1 MIWVGGKIITALI
14 FWIFIGV
21 NVSEGQD
28 SSTVTQEDY
37 ESLHAEVIELR
48 KIKEIHQQQ
57 HSMGEKNYQMGEEY
71 FPTYG
76 TTLERVKKRGFIVC
90 GTYPDFPG
98 FSEEKEFDSP
108 LAERRGKIWI
118 GFDVEICRAVA
129 AAVFGNHQRI
139 EFIGVNGRTRFDRLI
154 DGSIDVLSAATT
166 WTFSRDVE
174 KKLEYVATTYYD
186 GQGFMVRKN
195 LGVSSAKQLVGASVC
210 FSETST
216 AAQNIKDFFE
226 YHEIRYVPIP
236 VAPHE
241 NVKELYA
248 AGECDMYGTDRSG
261 LASNRLSFDDPE
273 RHMILPEVI
282 SKEPLGPVVKYGD
295 QQWADIV
302 RWSIFVLFIGEE
314 MGITQ
319 NNIDGLKNH
328 KNPSIQRF
336 MGERNGE
343 KYPNLGIKLGLDKLW
358 SYFIIKQLGNY
369 GEIYE
374 RNVGINTPIGLNR
387 GLNKLYRHGGLIYAP
402 PLR

>member
-1 MIWVGGKIITALI
+1 MIMIGKIIISLVWV
-14 FWIFIGV
+14 FWILAMSTV
-21 NVSEGQD
+21 EGQD
-28 SSTVTQEDY
+28 SSTITQDDY
-37 ESLHAEVIELR
+37 DSLHAEVVELR
-48 KIKEIHQQQ
+48 KIKEIHQQMLPQ
-57 HSMGEKNYQMGEEY
+57 GEKNYKMKDEY
-71 FPTYG
+71 FPAYG
-76 TTLERVKKRGFIVC
+76 STLARVKKRGYIIC

-98 FSEEKEFDSP
+98 FSEEVEE
-108 LAERRGKIWI
+108 AEESKVWV
-118 GFDVEICRAVA
+118 GFDIDICRAVA
-129 AAVFGNHQRI
+129 SAVFGNQWRI
-139 EFIGVNGRTRFDRLI
+139 QFIGINGRTRFERLI

-174 KKLEYVATTYYD
+174 KKLEYVATTYFD

-210 FSETST
+210 FSGAST
-216 AAQNIKDFFE
+216 AAQNIRDFFE
-226 YHEIRYVPIP
+226 YHEIRFVPIEIS
-236 VAPHE
+236 ADQD
-241 NVKELYA
+241 VKELYA
-248 AGECDMYGTDRSG
+248 AGKCDMYGTDRSG

-302 RWSIFVLFIGEE
+302 RWSIFVLFLAEE
-314 MGITQ
+314 MEITQ
-319 NNIDGLKNH
+319 DNIDGFKQH

-343 KYPNLGIKLGLDKLW
+343 EHPNLGIKLGLDKLW
-358 SYFIIKQLGNY
+358 AYYIIKQLGNY
-369 GEIYE
+369 KEIYE

-387 GLNKLYRHGGLIYAP
+387 GLNKLYIHGGLLYAP

>member
-1 MIWVGGKIITALI
+1 MIMVGKVIVSIIWAFWMMSISTAE
-14 FWIFIGV
+14 GGPDV
-21 NVSEGQD
+21 N
-28 SSTVTQEDY
+28 QEDY
-37 ESLHAEVIELR
+37 DTLHAEVLELR

-76 TTLERVKKRGFIVC
+76 TTLERVKKRGYIIC

-98 FSEEKEFDSP
+98 FSEEKEFETTLP
-108 LAERRGKIWI
+108 ERQSKIWV

-129 AAVFGNHQRI
+129 SAVFGNLQRI
-139 EFIGVNGRTRFDRLI
+139 EFIGINGRTRFERLM

-226 YHEIRYVPIP
+226 YHEIRYVPIS

-319 NNIDGLKNH
+319 GNIDRLKNH

-343 KYPNLGIKLGLDKLW
+343 DYPNLGIKLGLDKLW

-374 RNVGINTPIGLNR
+374 RNVGANTPIGLNR
-387 GLNKLYRHGGLIYAP
+387 GLNKLYKHGGLIYAP

>member
-1 MIWVGGKIITALI
+1 MIMIGKIIISLVWV
-14 FWIFIGV
+14 FWILAMSTV
-21 NVSEGQD
+21 EGQD
-28 SSTVTQEDY
+28 SSTITQDDY
-37 ESLHAEVIELR
+37 DSLHAEVIELR
-48 KIKEIHQQQ
+48 KIKKIHQQQ
-57 HSMGEKNYQMGEEY
+57 HPQGEKNYKMKDEY
-71 FPTYG
+71 FPAYG
-76 TTLERVKKRGFIVC
+76 STLARVKNRGYIIC

-98 FSEEKEFDSP
+98 FSEEVEE
-108 LAERRGKIWI
+108 AEESKVWV
-118 GFDVEICRAVA
+118 GFDIDICRAVA
-129 AAVFGNHQRI
+129 SAVFGNHWSIR
-139 EFIGVNGRTRFDRLI
+139 FIGINGRTRFERLM

-174 KKLEYVATTYYD
+174 KKLEYVATTYFD

-210 FSETST
+210 FSGSST
-216 AAQNIKDFFE
+216 AAQNIRDFFE
-226 YHEIRYVPIP
+226 YHEIRFVPIEIS
-236 VAPHE
+236 ADQS
-241 NVKELYA
+241 VKELYA

-319 NNIDGLKNH
+319 DNIDELKNH

-343 KYPNLGIKLGLDKLW
+343 EHPNLGIKLGLDKLW
-358 SYFIIKQLGNY
+358 AYYIIKQLGNY
-369 GEIYE
+369 KEIYE

-387 GLNKLYRHGGLIYAP
+387 GLINYIFMEDYCMHHH
-402 PLR
+402 

>member
-1 MIWVGGKIITALI
+1 MVGKVIISLVWV
-14 FWIFIGV
+14 FWILAMSTV
-21 NVSEGQD
+21 EGQD
-28 SSTVTQEDY
+28 SSTITQDDY
-37 ESLHAEVIELR
+37 DSLHAEVVELR
-48 KIKEIHQQQ
+48 KIKEIHQQMLPQ
-57 HSMGEKNYQMGEEY
+57 GEKNYKMKDEY
-71 FPTYG
+71 FPAYG
-76 TTLERVKKRGFIVC
+76 STLARVKKRGYIIC

-98 FSEEKEFDSP
+98 FSEEVEE
-108 LAERRGKIWI
+108 AEESKVWV
-118 GFDVEICRAVA
+118 GFDIDICRAVA
-129 AAVFGNHQRI
+129 SAVFGNQWRI
-139 EFIGVNGRTRFDRLI
+139 QFIGINGRTRFERLM

-210 FSETST
+210 FSGAST
-216 AAQNIKDFFE
+216 AAQNIRDFFE
-226 YHEIRYVPIP
+226 YHEIRFVPIEIS
-236 VAPHE
+236 ADQS
-241 NVKELYA
+241 VKELYA

-302 RWSIFVLFIGEE
+302 RWSIFVLFLAEE
-314 MGITQ
+314 MEITQ
-319 NNIDGLKNH
+319 NNIDGFKQH

-343 KYPNLGIKLGLDKLW
+343 EHPNLGIKLGLDKLW
-358 SYFIIKQLGNY
+358 AYYIIKQLGNY
-369 GEIYE
+369 KEIYE

-387 GLNKLYRHGGLIYAP
+387 GLNKLYIHGGLLYAP

>member
-1 MIWVGGKIITALI
+1 MIMIGKIIISLVWV
-14 FWIFIGV
+14 FWILAMSTV
-21 NVSEGQD
+21 EGQD
-28 SSTVTQEDY
+28 SSTITQDDY
-37 ESLHAEVIELR
+37 DSLHAEVVELR
-48 KIKEIHQQQ
+48 KIKKIHQQMLPQ
-57 HSMGEKNYQMGEEY
+57 GEKNYKMKDEY
-71 FPTYG
+71 FPAYG
-76 TTLERVKKRGFIVC
+76 STLARVKKRGYIIC

-98 FSEEKEFDSP
+98 FSEEVEE
-108 LAERRGKIWI
+108 AEESKVWV
-118 GFDVEICRAVA
+118 GFDIDICRAVA
-129 AAVFGNHQRI
+129 SAVFGNHWSIQ
-139 EFIGVNGRTRFDRLI
+139 FIGINGRTRFERLM

-210 FSETST
+210 FSGAST
-216 AAQNIKDFFE
+216 AAQNIRDFFE
-226 YHEIRYVPIP
+226 YHEIRFVPIEIS
-236 VAPHE
+236 ADQD
-241 NVKELYA
+241 VKELYA

-302 RWSIFVLFIGEE
+302 RWSIFVLFLAEE
-314 MGITQ
+314 MEITQ
-319 NNIDGLKNH
+319 NNIDGFKQH

-343 KYPNLGIKLGLDKLW
+343 EYPNLGIKLGLDKLW
-358 SYFIIKQLGNY
+358 AYYIIKQLGNY
-369 GEIYE
+369 KEIYE

-387 GLNKLYRHGGLIYAP
+387 GLNKLYIHGGLLYAP

>member
-1 MIWVGGKIITALI
+1 MIGKIIISLVWV
-14 FWIFIGV
+14 FWILAMSTV
-21 NVSEGQD
+21 EGQD
-28 SSTVTQEDY
+28 SSTITQDDY
-37 ESLHAEVIELR
+37 DSLHAEVVELR
-48 KIKEIHQQQ
+48 KIKKIHQQMLPQ
-57 HSMGEKNYQMGEEY
+57 GEKNYKMKDEY
-71 FPTYG
+71 FPAYG
-76 TTLERVKKRGFIVC
+76 STLARVKKRGYIIC

-98 FSEEKEFDSP
+98 FSEEVEE
-108 LAERRGKIWI
+108 AEESKVWV
-118 GFDVEICRAVA
+118 GFDIDICRAVA
-129 AAVFGNHQRI
+129 SAVFGNQWRI
-139 EFIGVNGRTRFDRLI
+139 QFIGINGRTRFERLI

-174 KKLEYVATTYYD
+174 KKLEYVATTYFD

-210 FSETST
+210 FSGAST
-216 AAQNIKDFFE
+216 AAQNIRDFFE
-226 YHEIRYVPIP
+226 YHEIRFVPIEIS
-236 VAPHE
+236 ADQD
-241 NVKELYA
+241 VKELYA

-261 LASNRLSFDDPE
+261 LASNRLSFDDPD

-302 RWSIFVLFIGEE
+302 RWSIFVLFLAEE

-319 NNIDGLKNH
+319 DNIDGFKQH

-343 KYPNLGIKLGLDKLW
+343 EHPNLGIKLGLDKLW
-358 SYFIIKQLGNY
+358 AYYIIKQLGNY
-369 GEIYE
+369 KEIYE

-387 GLNKLYRHGGLIYAP
+387 GLNKLYIHGGLLYAP

>member
-1 MIWVGGKIITALI
+1 MIMVGKVIVCLVWA
-14 FWIFIGV
+14 FWMMAM
-21 NVSEGQD
+21 
-28 SSTVTQEDY
+28 STVEGAPEVSQDDY
-37 ESLHAEVIELR
+37 DSLHAEVIELR

-57 HSMGEKNYQMGEEY
+57 HPQGEKHYKMKDEY
-71 FPTYG
+71 FPAYG
-76 TTLERVKKRGFIVC
+76 TTLERVKKRGYIVC

-98 FSEEKEFDSP
+98 FSEEREG
-108 LAERRGKIWI
+108 AEESLIWV
-118 GFDVEICRAVA
+118 GFDIDICRAVA
-129 AAVFGNHQRI
+129 SAVFGNHWSIQ
-139 EFIGVNGRTRFDRLI
+139 FIGINGRTRFERLM

-210 FSETST
+210 FSGSST
-216 AAQNIKDFFE
+216 AAQNIRDFFE
-226 YHEIRYVPIP
+226 YHEIKFVPIEIS
-236 VAPHE
+236 ADQS
-241 NVKELYA
+241 VKELYA

-261 LASNRLSFDDPE
+261 LASNRLSFDDPD

-319 NNIDGLKNH
+319 DNIDGLKQH

-336 MGERNGE
+336 MGERNGD

-358 SYFIIKQLGNY
+358 AYYIIKQLGNY

>member
-1 MIWVGGKIITALI
+1 MIMIGKIIISLVWV
-14 FWIFIGV
+14 FWILAMSTV
-21 NVSEGQD
+21 EGQD
-28 SSTVTQEDY
+28 SSTITQDDY
-37 ESLHAEVIELR
+37 DSLHAEVVELR
-48 KIKEIHQQQ
+48 KIKKIHQQMLPQ
-57 HSMGEKNYQMGEEY
+57 GEKHYKMKDEY
-71 FPTYG
+71 FPAYG
-76 TTLERVKKRGFIVC
+76 STLARVKKRGYIIC

-98 FSEEKEFDSP
+98 FSEEVEE
-108 LAERRGKIWI
+108 AEESKVWV
-118 GFDVEICRAVA
+118 GFDIDICRAVA
-129 AAVFGNHQRI
+129 SAIFGNQWQI
-139 EFIGVNGRTRFDRLI
+139 QFIGINGRTRFERLM

-174 KKLEYVATTYYD
+174 KKLEYVATTYFD

-210 FSETST
+210 FSGSST
-216 AAQNIKDFFE
+216 AAQNIRDFFE
-226 YHEIRYVPIP
+226 YHEIRFVPIEIS
-236 VAPHE
+236 ADQS
-241 NVKELYA
+241 VKELYA

-261 LASNRLSFDDPE
+261 LASNRLSFDDPD

-302 RWSIFVLFIGEE
+302 RWSIFVLFMAEE

-319 NNIDGLKNH
+319 DNIDGLKQH
-328 KNPSIQRF
+328 RNPSIQRF

-343 KYPNLGIKLGLDKLW
+343 EHPNLGIKLGLDKLW
-358 SYFIIKQLGNY
+358 AYYIIKQLGNY

-387 GLNKLYRHGGLIYAP
+387 GLNKLYTHGGLLYAP

>member
-1 MIWVGGKIITALI
+1 MIMIGKIIISLVWV
-14 FWIFIGV
+14 FWILAMSTV
-21 NVSEGQD
+21 EGQD
-28 SSTVTQEDY
+28 PSAVSQDDY
-37 ESLHAEVIELR
+37 DSLHAEVIELR
-48 KIKEIHQQQ
+48 KIKKIHQQMLPQ
-57 HSMGEKNYQMGEEY
+57 GEKNYKMKDEY
-71 FPTYG
+71 FPAYG
-76 TTLERVKKRGFIVC
+76 STLARVKKRGYIIC

-98 FSEEKEFDSP
+98 FSEEVEE
-108 LAERRGKIWI
+108 AEESKVWV
-118 GFDVEICRAVA
+118 GFDIDICRAVA
-129 AAVFGNHQRI
+129 SAVFGNHWSIQ
-139 EFIGVNGRTRFDRLI
+139 FIGINGRTRFERLM

-174 KKLEYVATTYYD
+174 KKLEYVATTYFD

-210 FSETST
+210 FSGAST
-216 AAQNIKDFFE
+216 AAQNIRDFFE
-226 YHEIRYVPIP
+226 YHEIRFVPIEIS
-236 VAPHE
+236 ADQS
-241 NVKELYA
+241 VKELYA

-261 LASNRLSFDDPE
+261 LASNRLSFDDPD

-302 RWSIFVLFIGEE
+302 RWSIFVLFLAEE
-314 MGITQ
+314 MEITQ
-319 NNIDGLKNH
+319 DNIDGFKQH

-343 KYPNLGIKLGLDKLW
+343 EHPNLGIKLGLDKLW
-358 SYFIIKQLGNY
+358 AYYIIKQLGNY
-369 GEIYE
+369 KEIYE

>member
-1 MIWVGGKIITALI
+1 MVGKVIISLVWV
-14 FWIFIGV
+14 FWILAMSTV
-21 NVSEGQD
+21 EGQD
-28 SSTVTQEDY
+28 PSAVSQDDY
-37 ESLHAEVIELR
+37 DSLHAEVVELR
-48 KIKEIHQQQ
+48 KIKKIHQQMLPQ
-57 HSMGEKNYQMGEEY
+57 GEKNYKMKDEY
-71 FPTYG
+71 FPAYG
-76 TTLERVKKRGFIVC
+76 STLARVKKRGYIIC

-98 FSEEKEFDSP
+98 FSEEVEE
-108 LAERRGKIWI
+108 AEESKVWV
-118 GFDVEICRAVA
+118 GFDIDICRAVA
-129 AAVFGNHQRI
+129 SAVFGNQWRI
-139 EFIGVNGRTRFDRLI
+139 QFIGINGRTRFERLI

-174 KKLEYVATTYYD
+174 KKLEYVATTYFD

-210 FSETST
+210 FSGAST
-216 AAQNIKDFFE
+216 AAQNIRDFFE
-226 YHEIRYVPIP
+226 YHEIRFVPIEIS
-236 VAPHE
+236 ADQD
-241 NVKELYA
+241 VKELYA

-261 LASNRLSFDDPE
+261 LASNRLSFDDPD

-302 RWSIFVLFIGEE
+302 RWSIFVLFLAEE

-319 NNIDGLKNH
+319 DNIDGFKQH

-343 KYPNLGIKLGLDKLW
+343 EYPNLGIKLGLDKLW
-358 SYFIIKQLGNY
+358 AYYIIKQLGNY
-369 GEIYE
+369 KEIYE

-387 GLNKLYRHGGLIYAP
+387 GLNKLYIHGGLLYAP

>member
-1 MIWVGGKIITALI
+1 MVGKVIISLVWV
-14 FWIFIGV
+14 FWILAMSTV
-21 NVSEGQD
+21 EGQD
-28 SSTVTQEDY
+28 PSAVSQDDY
-37 ESLHAEVIELR
+37 DSLHAEVVELR
-48 KIKEIHQQQ
+48 KIKKIHQQMLPQ
-57 HSMGEKNYQMGEEY
+57 GEKNYKMKDEY
-71 FPTYG
+71 FPAYG
-76 TTLERVKKRGFIVC
+76 STLARVKKRGYIIC

-98 FSEEKEFDSP
+98 FSEEVEE
-108 LAERRGKIWI
+108 AEESKVWV
-118 GFDVEICRAVA
+118 GFDIDICRAVA
-129 AAVFGNHQRI
+129 SAVFGNQWRI
-139 EFIGVNGRTRFDRLI
+139 QFIGINGRTRFERLI

-174 KKLEYVATTYYD
+174 KKLEYVATTYFD

-210 FSETST
+210 FSGAST
-216 AAQNIKDFFE
+216 AAQNIRDFFE
-226 YHEIRYVPIP
+226 YHEIRFVPIEIS
-236 VAPHE
+236 ADQD
-241 NVKELYA
+241 VKELYA

-261 LASNRLSFDDPE
+261 LASNRLSFDDPD

-302 RWSIFVLFIGEE
+302 RWSIFVLFLAEE

-319 NNIDGLKNH
+319 DNIDGLKQH

-343 KYPNLGIKLGLDKLW
+343 EYPNLGIKLGLDKLW
-358 SYFIIKQLGNY
+358 AYYIIKQLGNY
-369 GEIYE
+369 KEIYE

-387 GLNKLYRHGGLIYAP
+387 GLNKLYIHGGLLYAP

>member
-1 MIWVGGKIITALI
+1 MVGKVIISLVWV
-14 FWIFIGV
+14 FWILAMSTV
-21 NVSEGQD
+21 EGQD
-28 SSTVTQEDY
+28 PSAVSQDDY
-37 ESLHAEVIELR
+37 DSLHAEVVELR
-48 KIKEIHQQQ
+48 KIKKIHQQMLPQ
-57 HSMGEKNYQMGEEY
+57 GEKNYKMKDEY
-71 FPTYG
+71 FPAYG
-76 TTLERVKKRGFIVC
+76 STLARVKKRGYIIC

-98 FSEEKEFDSP
+98 FSEEVEE
-108 LAERRGKIWI
+108 AEESKVWV
-118 GFDVEICRAVA
+118 GFDIDICRAVA
-129 AAVFGNHQRI
+129 SAVFGNQWRI
-139 EFIGVNGRTRFDRLI
+139 QFIGINGRTRFERLI

-174 KKLEYVATTYYD
+174 KKLEYVATTYFD

-210 FSETST
+210 FSGAST
-216 AAQNIKDFFE
+216 AAQNIRDFFE
-226 YHEIRYVPIP
+226 YHEIRFVPIEIS
-236 VAPHE
+236 ADQD
-241 NVKELYA
+241 VKELYA

-302 RWSIFVLFIGEE
+302 RWSIFVLFLAEE
-314 MGITQ
+314 LGISQ
-319 NNIDGLKNH
+319 DNIDGFKQH

-343 KYPNLGIKLGLDKLW
+343 EYPNLGIKLGLDKLW
-358 SYFIIKQLGNY
+358 AYYIIKQLGNY
-369 GEIYE
+369 KEIYE

-387 GLNKLYRHGGLIYAP
+387 GLNKLYIHGGLLYAP

>member
-1 MIWVGGKIITALI
+1 MIWVGGKIITTLI
-14 FWIFIGV
+14 FWLVIGIG
-21 NVSEGQD
+21 VSEGAPD
-28 SSTVTQEDY
+28 VNQEDY
-37 ESLHAEVIELR
+37 DSLHAEVIELR

-57 HSMGEKNYQMGEEY
+57 HLMGERNYQMKEEY

-76 TTLERVKKRGFIVC
+76 STLERVKKRGYIIC
-90 GTYPDFPG
+90 GTYPEFPG
-98 FSEEKEFDSP
+98 FSEEKEFETTLP
-108 LAERRGKIWI
+108 ERQCKIWV

-129 AAVFGNHQRI
+129 SAVFGNLQRI
-139 EFIGVNGRTRFDRLI
+139 EFIGINGRTRFDRLI

-226 YHEIRYVPIP
+226 YHEIRYVPIS
-236 VAPHE
+236 VAPHQ

-319 NNIDGLKNH
+319 GNIDRLKNH

-343 KYPNLGIKLGLDKLW
+343 DYPNLGIKLGLDKLW

-374 RNVGINTPIGLNR
+374 RNVGLNTPVGLHR
-387 GLNKLYRHGGLIYAP
+387 GLNKLYKHGGLIYAP

>member
-1 MIWVGGKIITALI
+1 MIMIGKIIISLVWV
-14 FWIFIGV
+14 FWILAMSTV
-21 NVSEGQD
+21 EGQD
-28 SSTVTQEDY
+28 PSAVSQDDY
-37 ESLHAEVIELR
+37 DSLHAEVIELR
-48 KIKEIHQQQ
+48 KIKKIHQQMLPQ
-57 HSMGEKNYQMGEEY
+57 GEKNYKMKDEY
-71 FPTYG
+71 FPAYG
-76 TTLERVKKRGFIVC
+76 STLARVKKRGYIIC

-98 FSEEKEFDSP
+98 FSEEVEE
-108 LAERRGKIWI
+108 AEESKVWV
-118 GFDVEICRAVA
+118 GFDIDICRAVA
-129 AAVFGNHQRI
+129 SAVFGNQWRI
-139 EFIGVNGRTRFDRLI
+139 QFIGINGRTRFERLI

-174 KKLEYVATTYYD
+174 KKLEYVATTYFD

-210 FSETST
+210 FSGAST
-216 AAQNIKDFFE
+216 AAQNIRDFFE
-226 YHEIRYVPIP
+226 YHEIRFVPIEIS
-236 VAPHE
+236 ADQD
-241 NVKELYA
+241 VKELYA

-261 LASNRLSFDDPE
+261 LASNRLSFDDPD

-302 RWSIFVLFIGEE
+302 RWSIFVLFLAEE

-319 NNIDGLKNH
+319 DNIDGFKQH

-343 KYPNLGIKLGLDKLW
+343 EHPNLGIKLGLDKLW
-358 SYFIIKQLGNY
+358 AYYIIKQLGNY
-369 GEIYE
+369 KEIYE

-387 GLNKLYRHGGLIYAP
+387 GLNKLYIHGGLLYAP

>member
-1 MIWVGGKIITALI
+1 MIMVGKVIVCLVWA
-14 FWIFIGV
+14 FWMMAMSTV
-21 NVSEGQD
+21 EGQSEVSQD
-28 SSTVTQEDY
+28 DY
-37 ESLHAEVIELR
+37 DSLHAEVIELR
-48 KIKEIHQQQ
+48 KIKKIHQQMLPQ
-57 HSMGEKNYQMGEEY
+57 GEKNYKMKDEY
-71 FPTYG
+71 FPAYG
-76 TTLERVKKRGFIVC
+76 STLARVKNRGYIIC

-98 FSEEKEFDSP
+98 FSEEVEE
-108 LAERRGKIWI
+108 AEESKVWV
-118 GFDVEICRAVA
+118 GFDIDICRAVA
-129 AAVFGNHQRI
+129 SAVFGNQWQI
-139 EFIGVNGRTRFDRLI
+139 QFIGINGRTRFERLM

-210 FSETST
+210 FSGSST
-216 AAQNIKDFFE
+216 AAQNIRDFFE
-226 YHEIRYVPIP
+226 YHEIRFVPIP
-236 VAPHE
+236 ISADQS
-241 NVKELYA
+241 VKELYA

-261 LASNRLSFDDPE
+261 LASNRLSFDDPD

-302 RWSIFVLFIGEE
+302 RWSIFVLFMAEE

-319 NNIDGLKNH
+319 DNIDGLKQH
-328 KNPSIQRF
+328 RNPSIQRF

-343 KYPNLGIKLGLDKLW
+343 EHPNLGIKLGLDKLW
-358 SYFIIKQLGNY
+358 AYFIIKQLGNY

>member
-1 MIWVGGKIITALI
+1 MIMIGKIIISLVWV
-14 FWIFIGV
+14 FWILAMSTV
-21 NVSEGQD
+21 EGQD
-28 SSTVTQEDY
+28 SSTITQDDY
-37 ESLHAEVIELR
+37 DSLHAEVIELR
-48 KIKEIHQQQ
+48 KIKKIHQQMLPQ
-57 HSMGEKNYQMGEEY
+57 GEKNYKMKDEY
-71 FPTYG
+71 FPAYG
-76 TTLERVKKRGFIVC
+76 STLARVKKRGYIIC

-98 FSEEKEFDSP
+98 FSEEVEE
-108 LAERRGKIWI
+108 AEESKVWV
-118 GFDVEICRAVA
+118 GFDIDICRAVA
-129 AAVFGNHQRI
+129 SAVFGNHWSIQ
-139 EFIGVNGRTRFDRLI
+139 FIGINGRTRFERLM

-174 KKLEYVATTYYD
+174 KKLEYVATTYFD

-210 FSETST
+210 FSGAST
-216 AAQNIKDFFE
+216 AAQNIRDFFE
-226 YHEIRYVPIP
+226 YHEIRFVPIEIS
-236 VAPHE
+236 ADQD
-241 NVKELYA
+241 VKELYA

-261 LASNRLSFDDPE
+261 LASNRLSFDDPD

-302 RWSIFVLFIGEE
+302 RWSIFVLFLAEE
-314 MGITQ
+314 MEITQ
-319 NNIDGLKNH
+319 DNIDGFKQH

-343 KYPNLGIKLGLDKLW
+343 EHPNLGIKLGLDKLW
-358 SYFIIKQLGNY
+358 AYYIIKQLGNY
-369 GEIYE
+369 KEIYE

-387 GLNKLYRHGGLIYAP
+387 GLNKLYIHGGLLYAP

>member
-1 MIWVGGKIITALI
+1 MIMIGKIIISLVWV
-14 FWIFIGV
+14 FWILAMSTV
-21 NVSEGQD
+21 EGQD
-28 SSTVTQEDY
+28 SSTITQDDY
-37 ESLHAEVIELR
+37 DSLHAEVVELR
-48 KIKEIHQQQ
+48 KIKKIHQQMLPQ
-57 HSMGEKNYQMGEEY
+57 GEKNYKMKDEY
-71 FPTYG
+71 FPAYG
-76 TTLERVKKRGFIVC
+76 STLARVKKRGYIIC

-98 FSEEKEFDSP
+98 FSEEVEE
-108 LAERRGKIWI
+108 AEESKVWV
-118 GFDVEICRAVA
+118 GFDIDICRAVA
-129 AAVFGNHQRI
+129 SAVFGNQWRI
-139 EFIGVNGRTRFDRLI
+139 QFIGINGRTRFERLI

-210 FSETST
+210 FSGAST
-216 AAQNIKDFFE
+216 AAQNIRDFFE
-226 YHEIRYVPIP
+226 YHEIRFVPIEIS
-236 VAPHE
+236 ADQD
-241 NVKELYA
+241 VKELYA
-248 AGECDMYGTDRSG
+248 AGKCDMYGTDRSG

-302 RWSIFVLFIGEE
+302 RWSIFVLFLAEE

-319 NNIDGLKNH
+319 DNIDGFKQH

-343 KYPNLGIKLGLDKLW
+343 EHPNLGIKLGLDKLW
-358 SYFIIKQLGNY
+358 AYYIIKQLGNY
-369 GEIYE
+369 KEIYE
-374 RNVGINTPIGLNR
+374 RNVGINTPIGLDR
-387 GLNKLYRHGGLIYAP
+387 GLNKLYIHGGLLYAP
-402 PLR
+402 PLK

>member
-1 MIWVGGKIITALI
+1 MIMIGKIIISLVWV
-14 FWIFIGV
+14 FWILAMSTV
-21 NVSEGQD
+21 EGQD
-28 SSTVTQEDY
+28 SSTITQDDY
-37 ESLHAEVIELR
+37 DSLHAEVVELR
-48 KIKEIHQQQ
+48 KIKEIHQQMLPQ
-57 HSMGEKNYQMGEEY
+57 GEKNYKMKDEY
-71 FPTYG
+71 FPAYG
-76 TTLERVKKRGFIVC
+76 STLARVKKRGYIIC

-98 FSEEKEFDSP
+98 FSEEVEE
-108 LAERRGKIWI
+108 AEESKVWV
-118 GFDVEICRAVA
+118 GFDIDICRAVA
-129 AAVFGNHQRI
+129 SAVFGNHWSIQ
-139 EFIGVNGRTRFDRLI
+139 FIGINGRTRFERLM

-174 KKLEYVATTYYD
+174 KKLEYVATTYFD

-210 FSETST
+210 FSGAST
-216 AAQNIKDFFE
+216 AAQNIRDFFE
-226 YHEIRYVPIP
+226 YHEIRFVPIEIS
-236 VAPHE
+236 ADQD
-241 NVKELYA
+241 VKELYA

-302 RWSIFVLFIGEE
+302 RWSIFVLFLAEE
-314 MGITQ
+314 MEITQ
-319 NNIDGLKNH
+319 DNIDGFKQH

-343 KYPNLGIKLGLDKLW
+343 EYPNLGIKLGLDKLW
-358 SYFIIKQLGNY
+358 AYYIIKQLGNY
-369 GEIYE
+369 KEIYE

-387 GLNKLYRHGGLIYAP
+387 GLNKLYIHGGLLYAP

>member
-1 MIWVGGKIITALI
+1 MVGKVIVSIIWAFWMMSISTAEGGPD
-14 FWIFIGV
+14 V
-21 NVSEGQD
+21 N
-28 SSTVTQEDY
+28 QEDY
-37 ESLHAEVIELR
+37 DSLHAEVIELR

-76 TTLERVKKRGFIVC
+76 STLERVKKRGYIIC
-90 GTYPDFPG
+90 GTYPEFPG
-98 FSEEKEFDSP
+98 FSEEKEFETTLP
-108 LAERRGKIWI
+108 ERQSKIWV
-118 GFDVEICRAVA
+118 GFDVDICRAVA
-129 AAVFGNHQRI
+129 SAVFGNLQRI
-139 EFIGVNGRTRFDRLI
+139 EFIGINGRTRFERLM

-186 GQGFMVRKN
+186 GQGFIVRKN
-195 LGVSSAKQLVGASVC
+195 LGVSSAKQLQGATVC
-210 FSETST
+210 FSEAST
-216 AAQNIKDFFE
+216 AAQNIRDFFE
-226 YHEIRYVPIP
+226 YHEIRYVPIS
-236 VAPHE
+236 VAPHQ

-261 LASNRLSFDDPE
+261 LASNRLSFDDPD

-302 RWSIFVLFIGEE
+302 RWSIFVLFIAEE

-319 NNIDGLKNH
+319 DNVDGLKNH

-343 KYPNLGIKLGLDKLW
+343 DYPNLGIKLGLDKLW
-358 SYFIIKQLGNY
+358 AYFIIKQIGNY

-374 RNVGINTPIGLNR
+374 RNVGVNTPIGLNR

>member
-1 MIWVGGKIITALI
+1 MIMIGKIIISLVWV
-14 FWIFIGV
+14 FWILAMSTV
-21 NVSEGQD
+21 EGQD
-28 SSTVTQEDY
+28 SSTITQDDY
-37 ESLHAEVIELR
+37 DSLHAEVVELR
-48 KIKEIHQQQ
+48 KIKKIHQQMLPQ
-57 HSMGEKNYQMGEEY
+57 GEKNYNMKDEY
-71 FPTYG
+71 FPAYG
-76 TTLERVKKRGFIVC
+76 STLARVKNRGYIIC

-98 FSEEKEFDSP
+98 FSEEVEE
-108 LAERRGKIWI
+108 AEESKVWV
-118 GFDVEICRAVA
+118 GFDIDICRAVA
-129 AAVFGNHQRI
+129 AAVFGNQWQI
-139 EFIGVNGRTRFDRLI
+139 QFIGINGRTRFERLM

-210 FSETST
+210 FSGSST
-216 AAQNIKDFFE
+216 AAQNIRDFFE
-226 YHEIRYVPIP
+226 YHEIKFVPIEIS
-236 VAPHE
+236 ADQS
-241 NVKELYA
+241 VKELYA

-261 LASNRLSFDDPE
+261 LASNRLSFDDPD

-319 NNIDGLKNH
+319 NNIDGLKQH
-328 KNPSIQRF
+328 RNPSIQRF

-358 SYFIIKQLGNY
+358 AYYIIKQLGNY

-387 GLNKLYRHGGLIYAP
+387 GLNKLYTHGGLLYAP

>member
-1 MIWVGGKIITALI
+1 MIMIGKIIISLVWV
-14 FWIFIGV
+14 FWILAMSTV
-21 NVSEGQD
+21 EGQD
-28 SSTVTQEDY
+28 SSTITQDDY
-37 ESLHAEVIELR
+37 DSLHAEVIELR
-48 KIKEIHQQQ
+48 KIKKIHQQMLPQ
-57 HSMGEKNYQMGEEY
+57 GEKNYKMKDEY
-71 FPTYG
+71 FPAYG
-76 TTLERVKKRGFIVC
+76 STLARVKKRGYIIC

-98 FSEEKEFDSP
+98 FSEEVEE
-108 LAERRGKIWI
+108 AEESKVWV
-118 GFDVEICRAVA
+118 GFDIDICRAVA
-129 AAVFGNHQRI
+129 SAVFGNQWRI
-139 EFIGVNGRTRFDRLI
+139 QFIGINGRTRFERLI

-174 KKLEYVATTYYD
+174 KKLEYVATTYFD

-210 FSETST
+210 FSGSST
-216 AAQNIKDFFE
+216 AAQNIRDFFE
-226 YHEIRYVPIP
+226 YHEIRFVPIEIS
-236 VAPHE
+236 ADQS
-241 NVKELYA
+241 VKELYA
-248 AGECDMYGTDRSG
+248 AGKCDMYGTDRSG
-261 LASNRLSFDDPE
+261 LASNRLSFDDPD

-302 RWSIFVLFIGEE
+302 RWSIFVLFLAEE

-319 NNIDGLKNH
+319 DNIDGFKQH

-343 KYPNLGIKLGLDKLW
+343 EYPNLGIKLGLDKLW
-358 SYFIIKQLGNY
+358 AYYIIKQLGNY
-369 GEIYE
+369 KEIYE

-387 GLNKLYRHGGLIYAP
+387 GLNKLYIHGGLLYAP

>member
-1 MIWVGGKIITALI
+1 MVGKVIISLVWV
-14 FWIFIGV
+14 FWILAMSTV
-21 NVSEGQD
+21 EGQD
-28 SSTVTQEDY
+28 SSTITQDDY
-37 ESLHAEVIELR
+37 DSLHAEVVELR
-48 KIKEIHQQQ
+48 KIKKIHQQMLPQ
-57 HSMGEKNYQMGEEY
+57 GEKNYKMKDEY
-71 FPTYG
+71 FPAYG
-76 TTLERVKKRGFIVC
+76 STLARVKKRGYIIC

-98 FSEEKEFDSP
+98 FSEEVEE
-108 LAERRGKIWI
+108 AEESKVWV
-118 GFDVEICRAVA
+118 GFDIDICRAVA
-129 AAVFGNHQRI
+129 SAVFGNHWSIQ
-139 EFIGVNGRTRFDRLI
+139 FIGINGRTRFERLM

-174 KKLEYVATTYYD
+174 KKLEYVATTYFD

-210 FSETST
+210 FSGAST
-216 AAQNIKDFFE
+216 AAQNIRDFFE
-226 YHEIRYVPIP
+226 YHEIRFVPIEIS
-236 VAPHE
+236 ADQD
-241 NVKELYA
+241 VKELYA

-302 RWSIFVLFIGEE
+302 RWSIFVLFLAEE
-314 MGITQ
+314 MEITQ
-319 NNIDGLKNH
+319 NNIDGFKQH

-343 KYPNLGIKLGLDKLW
+343 EHPNLGIKLGLDKLW
-358 SYFIIKQLGNY
+358 AYYIIKQLGNY
-369 GEIYE
+369 KEIYE

-387 GLNKLYRHGGLIYAP
+387 GLNKLYIHGGLLYAP

>member
-1 MIWVGGKIITALI
+1 MIMVGKVIVSIIWA
-14 FWIFIGV
+14 FWIM
-21 NVSEGQD
+21 SM
-28 SSTVTQEDY
+28 STVEGEPDVKQEDY
-37 ESLHAEVIELR
+37 DTLHAEVLELR
-48 KIKEIHQQQ
+48 KIKKIHQQQ

-76 TTLERVKKRGFIVC
+76 TTLERVKKRGYIIC

-98 FSEEKEFDSP
+98 FSEEKEFETTLP
-108 LAERRGKIWI
+108 ERQSKIWV
-118 GFDVEICRAVA
+118 GFDVEICRAIA
-129 AAVFGNHQRI
+129 SAVFGNLQRI
-139 EFIGVNGRTRFDRLI
+139 EFIGIDGRTRFDRLM

-236 VAPHE
+236 VAPHQ

-319 NNIDGLKNH
+319 GNIDRLKNH

-343 KYPNLGIKLGLDKLW
+343 DYPNLGIKLGLDKLW

-374 RNVGINTPIGLNR
+374 RNVGLNTPVGLHR
-387 GLNKLYRHGGLIYAP
+387 GLNKLYKHGGLIYAP

>member
-1 MIWVGGKIITALI
+1 MVGKVIISLVWV
-14 FWIFIGV
+14 FWILAMSTV
-21 NVSEGQD
+21 EGQD
-28 SSTVTQEDY
+28 PSAVSQDDY
-37 ESLHAEVIELR
+37 DSLHAEVVELR
-48 KIKEIHQQQ
+48 KIKKIHQQMLPQ
-57 HSMGEKNYQMGEEY
+57 GEKNYKMKDEY
-71 FPTYG
+71 FPAYG
-76 TTLERVKKRGFIVC
+76 STLARVKKRGYIIC

-98 FSEEKEFDSP
+98 FSEEVEE
-108 LAERRGKIWI
+108 AEESKVWV
-118 GFDVEICRAVA
+118 GFDIDICRAVA
-129 AAVFGNHQRI
+129 SAVFGNHWSIQ
-139 EFIGVNGRTRFDRLI
+139 FIGINGRTRFERLM

-174 KKLEYVATTYYD
+174 KKLEYVATTYFD

-210 FSETST
+210 FSGAST
-216 AAQNIKDFFE
+216 AAQNIRDFFE
-226 YHEIRYVPIP
+226 YHEIRFVPIEIS
-236 VAPHE
+236 ADQD
-241 NVKELYA
+241 VKELYA

-302 RWSIFVLFIGEE
+302 RWSIFVLFLAEE
-314 MGITQ
+314 MEITQ
-319 NNIDGLKNH
+319 NNIDGFKQH

-343 KYPNLGIKLGLDKLW
+343 EHPNLGIKLGLDKLW
-358 SYFIIKQLGNY
+358 AYYIIKQLGNY
-369 GEIYE
+369 KEIYE

-387 GLNKLYRHGGLIYAP
+387 GLNKLYIHGGLLYAP

>member
-1 MIWVGGKIITALI
+1 MIMVGKVIVCLVWA
-14 FWIFIGV
+14 FWMMAM
-21 NVSEGQD
+21 
-28 SSTVTQEDY
+28 STVEGAPEVSQDDY
-37 ESLHAEVIELR
+37 DSLHAEVIELR

-57 HSMGEKNYQMGEEY
+57 HPQGEKHYKMKDEY
-71 FPTYG
+71 FPAYG
-76 TTLERVKKRGFIVC
+76 TTLERVKKRGYIVC

-98 FSEEKEFDSP
+98 FSEEREG
-108 LAERRGKIWI
+108 AEESLIWV
-118 GFDVEICRAVA
+118 GFDIDICRAVA
-129 AAVFGNHQRI
+129 SAVFGNHWSIQ
-139 EFIGVNGRTRFDRLI
+139 FIGINGRTRFERLM

-210 FSETST
+210 FSGSST
-216 AAQNIKDFFE
+216 AAQNIRDFFE
-226 YHEIRYVPIP
+226 YHEIKFVPIEIS
-236 VAPHE
+236 ADQS
-241 NVKELYA
+241 VKELYA

-261 LASNRLSFDDPE
+261 LASNRLSFDDPD

-319 NNIDGLKNH
+319 GNIDRLKNH

-343 KYPNLGIKLGLDKLW
+343 DYPNLGIKLGLDKLW

-374 RNVGINTPIGLNR
+374 RNVGVNTPIGLNR
-387 GLNKLYRHGGLIYAP
+387 GLNKLYKHGGLIYAP

>member
-1 MIWVGGKIITALI
+1 MIGKVIISLVWV
-14 FWIFIGV
+14 FWILAMSTV
-21 NVSEGQD
+21 EGQD
-28 SSTVTQEDY
+28 PSAVSQDDY
-37 ESLHAEVIELR
+37 DSLHAEVVELR
-48 KIKEIHQQQ
+48 KIKKIHQQMLPQ
-57 HSMGEKNYQMGEEY
+57 GEKNYKMKDEY

-76 TTLERVKKRGFIVC
+76 STLARVKKRGYIIC

-98 FSEEKEFDSP
+98 FSEEVEE
-108 LAERRGKIWI
+108 AEESKVWV
-118 GFDVEICRAVA
+118 GFDIDICRAVA
-129 AAVFGNHQRI
+129 SAVFGNQWRI
-139 EFIGVNGRTRFDRLI
+139 QFIGINGRTRFERLM

-174 KKLEYVATTYYD
+174 KKLEYVATTYFD

-210 FSETST
+210 FSGAST
-216 AAQNIKDFFE
+216 AAQNIRDFFE
-226 YHEIRYVPIP
+226 YHEIRFVPIEIS
-236 VAPHE
+236 ADQS
-241 NVKELYA
+241 VKELYA

-302 RWSIFVLFIGEE
+302 RWSIFVLFLAEE

-319 NNIDGLKNH
+319 DNIDGLKQH

-343 KYPNLGIKLGLDKLW
+343 EYPNLGIKLGLDKLW
-358 SYFIIKQLGNY
+358 AYYIIKQLGNY
-369 GEIYE
+369 KEIYE

-387 GLNKLYRHGGLIYAP
+387 GLNKLYIHGGLLYAP

>member
-1 MIWVGGKIITALI
+1 MIMVGKLI
-14 FWIFIGV
+14 VSLVWAFWMMAMSTV
-21 NVSEGQD
+21 EGQD
-28 SSTVTQEDY
+28 SSTITQDDY
-37 ESLHAEVIELR
+37 DSLHAEVIELR
-48 KIKEIHQQQ
+48 KIKKIHQQMLPQ
-57 HSMGEKNYQMGEEY
+57 GEKNYKMKDEY
-71 FPTYG
+71 FPAYG
-76 TTLERVKKRGFIVC
+76 STLARVKKRGYIIC

-98 FSEEKEFDSP
+98 FSEEVEE
-108 LAERRGKIWI
+108 AEESKVWV
-118 GFDVEICRAVA
+118 GFDIDICRAVA
-129 AAVFGNHQRI
+129 SAVFGNQWRI
-139 EFIGVNGRTRFDRLI
+139 QFIGINGRTRFERLM

-210 FSETST
+210 FSGAST
-216 AAQNIKDFFE
+216 AAQNIRDFFE
-226 YHEIRYVPIP
+226 YHEIRFVPIEIS
-236 VAPHE
+236 ADQS
-241 NVKELYA
+241 VKELYA
-248 AGECDMYGTDRSG
+248 AGKCDMYGTDRSG
-261 LASNRLSFDDPE
+261 LASNRLSFDDPD

-302 RWSIFVLFIGEE
+302 RWSIFVLFLAEE

-319 NNIDGLKNH
+319 DNIDGFKQH

-343 KYPNLGIKLGLDKLW
+343 EYPNLGIKLGLDKLW
-358 SYFIIKQLGNY
+358 AYYIIKQLGNY
-369 GEIYE
+369 KEIYE

-387 GLNKLYRHGGLIYAP
+387 GLNKLYIHGGLLYAP

>member
-1 MIWVGGKIITALI
+1 MIGKIIISLVWV
-14 FWIFIGV
+14 FWILAM
-21 NVSEGQD
+21 
-28 SSTVTQEDY
+28 STVEGGPDVSQDDY
-37 ESLHAEVIELR
+37 DSLHAEVIELR
-48 KIKEIHQQQ
+48 KIKKIHQQMLPQ
-57 HSMGEKNYQMGEEY
+57 GEKNYKMKDEY
-71 FPTYG
+71 FPAYG
-76 TTLERVKKRGFIVC
+76 STLARVKKRGYIIC

-98 FSEEKEFDSP
+98 FSEEVEE
-108 LAERRGKIWI
+108 AEESKVWV
-118 GFDVEICRAVA
+118 GFDIDICRAVA
-129 AAVFGNHQRI
+129 SAVFGNQWQI
-139 EFIGVNGRTRFDRLI
+139 QFIGINGRTRFERLM

-210 FSETST
+210 FSGSST
-216 AAQNIKDFFE
+216 AAQNIRDFFE
-226 YHEIRYVPIP
+226 YHEIRFVPIEIS
-236 VAPHE
+236 ADQS
-241 NVKELYA
+241 VKELYA

-261 LASNRLSFDDPE
+261 LASNRLSFDDPD

-302 RWSIFVLFIGEE
+302 RWSIFVLFLAEE
-314 MGITQ
+314 MGIAQ
-319 NNIDGLKNH
+319 DNIDGFKQH

-343 KYPNLGIKLGLDKLW
+343 EYPNLGIKLGLDKLW
-358 SYFIIKQLGNY
+358 AYYIIKQLGNY

-387 GLNKLYRHGGLIYAP
+387 GLNKLYIHGGLLYAP

>member
-1 MIWVGGKIITALI
+1 MVGKVIISLVWV
-14 FWIFIGV
+14 FWILAMSTV
-21 NVSEGQD
+21 EGQD
-28 SSTVTQEDY
+28 PSAVSQDDY
-37 ESLHAEVIELR
+37 DSLHAEVVELR
-48 KIKEIHQQQ
+48 KIKKIHQQMLPQ
-57 HSMGEKNYQMGEEY
+57 GEKNYKMKDEY
-71 FPTYG
+71 FPAYG
-76 TTLERVKKRGFIVC
+76 STLARVKKRGYIIC

-98 FSEEKEFDSP
+98 FSEEVEE
-108 LAERRGKIWI
+108 AEESKVWV
-118 GFDVEICRAVA
+118 GFDIDICRAVA
-129 AAVFGNHQRI
+129 SAVFGNQWRI
-139 EFIGVNGRTRFDRLI
+139 QFIGINGRTRFERLI

-174 KKLEYVATTYYD
+174 KKLEYVATTYFD

-210 FSETST
+210 FSGAST
-216 AAQNIKDFFE
+216 AAQNIRDFFE
-226 YHEIRYVPIP
+226 YHEIRFVPIEIS
-236 VAPHE
+236 ADQD
-241 NVKELYA
+241 VKELYA
-248 AGECDMYGTDRSG
+248 AGKCDMYGTDRSG

-302 RWSIFVLFIGEE
+302 RWSIFVLFLAEE

-319 NNIDGLKNH
+319 NNIDGFKQH

-343 KYPNLGIKLGLDKLW
+343 EHPNLGIKLGLDKLW
-358 SYFIIKQLGNY
+358 AYYIIKQLGNY
-369 GEIYE
+369 KEIYE

-387 GLNKLYRHGGLIYAP
+387 GLNKLYIHGGLLYAP

>member
-1 MIWVGGKIITALI
+1 MVGKVIISLVWV
-14 FWIFIGV
+14 FWILAMSTV
-21 NVSEGQD
+21 EGQD
-28 SSTVTQEDY
+28 SSTITQDDY
-37 ESLHAEVIELR
+37 DSLHAEVIELR
-48 KIKEIHQQQ
+48 KIKKIHQQMLPQ
-57 HSMGEKNYQMGEEY
+57 GEKNYKMKDEY
-71 FPTYG
+71 FPAYG
-76 TTLERVKKRGFIVC
+76 STLARVKKRGYIIC

-98 FSEEKEFDSP
+98 FSEEVEE
-108 LAERRGKIWI
+108 AEESKVWV
-118 GFDVEICRAVA
+118 GFDIDICRAVA
-129 AAVFGNHQRI
+129 SAVFGNHWSIQ
-139 EFIGVNGRTRFDRLI
+139 FIGINGRTRFERLM

-174 KKLEYVATTYYD
+174 KKLEYVATTYFD

-210 FSETST
+210 FSGSST
-216 AAQNIKDFFE
+216 AAQNIRDFFE
-226 YHEIRYVPIP
+226 YHEIRFVPIEIS
-236 VAPHE
+236 ADQS
-241 NVKELYA
+241 VKELYA
-248 AGECDMYGTDRSG
+248 AGKCDMYGTDRSG

-302 RWSIFVLFIGEE
+302 RWSIFVLFLAEE

-319 NNIDGLKNH
+319 DNIDGFKQH

-343 KYPNLGIKLGLDKLW
+343 EHPNLGIKLGLDKLW
-358 SYFIIKQLGNY
+358 AYYIIKQLGNY
-369 GEIYE
+369 KEIYE

-387 GLNKLYRHGGLIYAP
+387 GLNKLYMHGGLIYAP

>member
-1 MIWVGGKIITALI
+1 MIGKVIISLVWV
-14 FWIFIGV
+14 FWILAMSTV
-21 NVSEGQD
+21 EGQD
-28 SSTVTQEDY
+28 PSAVSQDDY
-37 ESLHAEVIELR
+37 DSLHAEVVELR
-48 KIKEIHQQQ
+48 KIKKIHQQMLPQ
-57 HSMGEKNYQMGEEY
+57 GEKNYKMKDEY
-71 FPTYG
+71 FPAYG
-76 TTLERVKKRGFIVC
+76 STLARVKKRGYIIC

-98 FSEEKEFDSP
+98 FSEEVEE
-108 LAERRGKIWI
+108 AEESKVWV
-118 GFDVEICRAVA
+118 GFDIDICRAVA
-129 AAVFGNHQRI
+129 SAVFGNQWRI
-139 EFIGVNGRTRFDRLI
+139 QFIGINGRTRFERLI

-174 KKLEYVATTYYD
+174 KKLEYVATTYFD

-210 FSETST
+210 FSGAST
-216 AAQNIKDFFE
+216 AAQNIRDFFE
-226 YHEIRYVPIP
+226 YHEIRFVPIEIS
-236 VAPHE
+236 ADQD
-241 NVKELYA
+241 VKELYA

-302 RWSIFVLFIGEE
+302 RWSIFVLFLAEE

-319 NNIDGLKNH
+319 DNIDGFKQH

-343 KYPNLGIKLGLDKLW
+343 EHPNLGIKLGLDKLW
-358 SYFIIKQLGNY
+358 AYYIIKQLGNY
-369 GEIYE
+369 KEIYE

-387 GLNKLYRHGGLIYAP
+387 GLNKLYIHGGLLYAP

>member
-1 MIWVGGKIITALI
+1 MVGKVIISLVWV
-14 FWIFIGV
+14 FWILAMSTV
-21 NVSEGQD
+21 EGQD
-28 SSTVTQEDY
+28 SSTITQDDY
-37 ESLHAEVIELR
+37 DSLHAEVVELR
-48 KIKEIHQQQ
+48 KIKKIHQQMLPQ
-57 HSMGEKNYQMGEEY
+57 GEKNYKMKDEY
-71 FPTYG
+71 FPAYG
-76 TTLERVKKRGFIVC
+76 STLARVKKRGYIIC

-98 FSEEKEFDSP
+98 FSEEVEE
-108 LAERRGKIWI
+108 AEESKVWV
-118 GFDVEICRAVA
+118 GFDIDICRAVA
-129 AAVFGNHQRI
+129 SAVFGNQWRI
-139 EFIGVNGRTRFDRLI
+139 QFIGINGRTRFERLM

-174 KKLEYVATTYYD
+174 KKLEYVATTYFD

-210 FSETST
+210 FSGAST
-216 AAQNIKDFFE
+216 AAQNIRDFFE
-226 YHEIRYVPIP
+226 YHEIRFVPIEIS
-236 VAPHE
+236 ADQD
-241 NVKELYA
+241 VKELYA
-248 AGECDMYGTDRSG
+248 AGKCDMYGTDRSG

-302 RWSIFVLFIGEE
+302 RWSIFVLFLAEE

-319 NNIDGLKNH
+319 DNIDGFKQH

-343 KYPNLGIKLGLDKLW
+343 EHPNLGIKLGLDKLW
-358 SYFIIKQLGNY
+358 AYYIIKQLGNY
-369 GEIYE
+369 KEIYE

-387 GLNKLYRHGGLIYAP
+387 GLNKLYIHGGLLYAP

>member
-1 MIWVGGKIITALI
+1 MVGKVIISLVWV
-14 FWIFIGV
+14 FWILAMSTV
-21 NVSEGQD
+21 EGQD
-28 SSTVTQEDY
+28 SSTITQDDY
-37 ESLHAEVIELR
+37 DSLHAEVVELR
-48 KIKEIHQQQ
+48 KIKKIHQQMLPQ
-57 HSMGEKNYQMGEEY
+57 GEKNYKMKDEY
-71 FPTYG
+71 FPAYG
-76 TTLERVKKRGFIVC
+76 STLARVKKRGYIIC

-98 FSEEKEFDSP
+98 FSEEVEE
-108 LAERRGKIWI
+108 AEESKVWV
-118 GFDVEICRAVA
+118 GFDIDICRAVA
-129 AAVFGNHQRI
+129 SAVFGNQWRI
-139 EFIGVNGRTRFDRLI
+139 QFIGINGRTRFERLI

-174 KKLEYVATTYYD
+174 KKLEYVATTYFD

-210 FSETST
+210 FSGSST
-216 AAQNIKDFFE
+216 AAQNIRDFFE
-226 YHEIRYVPIP
+226 YHEIKFVPIEIS
-236 VAPHE
+236 ADQS
-241 NVKELYA
+241 VKELYA
-248 AGECDMYGTDRSG
+248 AGKCDMYGTDRSG

-302 RWSIFVLFIGEE
+302 RWSIFVLFLAEE
-314 MGITQ
+314 MEITQ
-319 NNIDGLKNH
+319 NNIDGFKQH

-343 KYPNLGIKLGLDKLW
+343 EYPNLGIKLGLDKLW
-358 SYFIIKQLGNY
+358 AYYIIKQLGNY
-369 GEIYE
+369 KEIYE

-387 GLNKLYRHGGLIYAP
+387 GLNKLYIHGGLLYAP

>member
-1 MIWVGGKIITALI
+1 MIMIGKIIISLVWV
-14 FWIFIGV
+14 FWILAMSTV
-21 NVSEGQD
+21 EGQD
-28 SSTVTQEDY
+28 SSTITQDDY
-37 ESLHAEVIELR
+37 DSLHAEVVELR
-48 KIKEIHQQQ
+48 KIKKIHQQMLPQ
-57 HSMGEKNYQMGEEY
+57 GEKNYKMKDEY
-71 FPTYG
+71 FPAYG
-76 TTLERVKKRGFIVC
+76 STLARVKKRGYIIC

-98 FSEEKEFDSP
+98 FSEEVEE
-108 LAERRGKIWI
+108 AEESKVWV
-118 GFDVEICRAVA
+118 GFDIDICRAVA
-129 AAVFGNHQRI
+129 SAVFGNQWRI
-139 EFIGVNGRTRFDRLI
+139 QFIGINGRTRFERLI

-174 KKLEYVATTYYD
+174 KKLEYVATTYFD

-210 FSETST
+210 FSGAST
-216 AAQNIKDFFE
+216 AAQNIRDFFE
-226 YHEIRYVPIP
+226 YHEIRFVPIEIS
-236 VAPHE
+236 ADQD
-241 NVKELYA
+241 VKELYA
-248 AGECDMYGTDRSG
+248 AGKCDMYGTDRSG

-302 RWSIFVLFIGEE
+302 RWSIFVLFLAEE
-314 MGITQ
+314 MEITQ
-319 NNIDGLKNH
+319 DNIDGFKQH

-343 KYPNLGIKLGLDKLW
+343 EHPNLGIKLGLDKLW
-358 SYFIIKQLGNY
+358 AYYIIKQLGNY
-369 GEIYE
+369 KEIYE

-387 GLNKLYRHGGLIYAP
+387 GLNKLYIHGGLLYAP